1 MSDYNESNREKIL
14 RELVTDCFVAHQPE
28 IIIRLL
34 IQLEDE
40 YLEIAKLATMGE
52 YKTTWTHK
60 QVLDYIT
67 YET

>member
-1 MSDYNESNREKIL
+1 MSEYDDINRDKIL
-14 RELVTDCFVAHQPE
+14 RELVTDCFIAHQPE

-34 IQLEDE
+34 TQLEDE
-40 YLEIAKLATMGE
+40 YIEIAKLATMGE
-52 YKTTWTHK
+52 YKATWTHR